1 LQVVK
6 ITPLKELGANEMLS
20 KEAVK
25 GILERK
31 SSMRTGKQQTK
42 SKGKLLLKDDKK
54 NKNVNGLKK

>member
-1 LQVVK
+1 M
-6 ITPLKELGANEMLS
+6 KELGANEMLS

-42 SKGKLLLKDDKK
+42 SKGKLLLRDDKK